1 MLSTRKQRAFHECA
15 KRTFEWAVDAFA
27 VSRPHVYE
35 AHDGTHY
42 DVDGHALAALAAV
55 RLHNVRHVMRHAAR
69 RHAER
74 GVLPGSGVQ
83 PAQRRE

>member
-55 RLHNVRHVMRHAAR
+55 RLHNVRHVMRHGLS
-69 RHAER
+69 E
-74 GVLPGSGVQ
+74 SGDESVSD
-83 PAQRRE
+83 